1 MKHTACYQKGYPR
14 PQFVRSEWTDLN
26 GEWKFGFD
34 DETQEADALKG
45 RLPRTIRVPYTY
57 ETMMSGIGIA
67 QAHHAVWYSR
77 NIRATRSKRTLLHF
91 EGVDH
96 KAYVYIDGKYVG
108 SHCGAYSRYTVDITR
123 FLGEGESVLTVRCE
137 DDGHP
142 SCVRGKQR
150 WMEESYGCWYVQ
162 TTGIW
167 KSVWL
172 ECVDGVHLSA
182 LKMTPDLTD
191 YTIRFDFEVS
201 EPADDVSV
209 RFDISFGGTFL
220 HTVCATASN
229 RFNSVTCALPSE
241 KLTYQVAL
249 WSPSD
254 PALYDVTITVSKG
267 GRIVDEVKSY
277 FALRDYSVKG
287 DKILLNGR
295 PFYAR
300 LVLDQGYWKESGL
313 TPPDEEA
320 LVSDIT
326 LAKEVGFNG
335 ARKHQKIEDDRYF
348 YYADL
353 LGFTVWCELPSN
365 HWFSDA
371 CSEEIARE
379 WLSIV
384 RANYNHPSL
393 VTWVIFNESWGVRN
407 ISRNS
412 QQRDLA
418 NGLYYLTKSIDR
430 MRPVISNDGWEHA
443 KSDILTLHD
452 YEQDGSKLYKR
463 YETMCKITEGS
474 SENDQPMP
482 FADGCVYRGQPIVI
496 SEFGG
501 TAYVRDEA
509 TGWGYGTGV
518 KNDEEF
524 LDRFASLVCA
534 VDKMG
539 LSGFCYTQLTDVQQ
553 EVNGL
558 LREDRTSKVPL
569 EEIRKRNHR

>member
-1 MKHTACYQKGYPR
+1 MFREQDHPRDSGGKFTDKGASDGEKLREAISIY
-14 PQFVRSEWTDLN
+14 SDDL
-26 GEWKFGFD
+26 
-34 DETQEADALKG
+34 EADA
-45 RLPRTIRVPYTY
+45 PP
-57 ETMMSGIGIA
+57 
-67 QAHHAVWYSR
+67 Q
-77 NIRATRSKRTLLHF
+77 KRH
-91 EGVDH
+91 
-96 KAYVYIDGKYVG
+96 
-108 SHCGAYSRYTVDITR
+108 
-123 FLGEGESVLTVRCE
+123 
-137 DDGHP
+137 
-142 SCVRGKQR
+142 
-150 WMEESYGCWYVQ
+150 
-162 TTGIW
+162 
-167 KSVWL
+167 
-172 ECVDGVHLSA
+172 
-182 LKMTPDLTD
+182 
-191 YTIRFDFEVS
+191 
-201 EPADDVSV
+201 EPATG
-209 RFDISFGGTFL
+209 F
-220 HTVCATASN
+220 N
-229 RFNSVTCALPSE
+229 RLET
-241 KLTYQVAL
+241 KHHQ
-249 WSPSD
+249 
-254 PALYDVTITVSKG
+254 
-267 GRIVDEVKSY
+267 RH
-277 FALRDYSVKG
+277 
-287 DKILLNGR
+287 
-295 PFYAR
+295 
-300 LVLDQGYWKESGL
+300 
-313 TPPDEEA
+313 
-320 LVSDIT
+320 
-326 LAKEVGFNG
+326 AKEMGFNG

-379 WLSIV
+379 WFSIV

-407 ISRNS
+407 ISKNS

-443 KSDILTLHD
+443 KSDILTLDD

>member
-326 LAKEVGFNG
+326 LAKEMGFNG
-335 ARKHQKIEDDRYF
+335 ARKHQKIEDERYF
-348 YYADL
+348 TTPIFSVLPFGANFRPIT
-353 LGFTVWCELPSN
+353 GFPMPAPRRLCEN
-365 HWFSDA
+365 GF
-371 CSEEIARE
+371 
-379 WLSIV
+379 LSCV
-384 RANYNHPSL
+384 RTITIPPFLH
-393 VTWVIFNESWGVRN
+393 
-407 ISRNS
+407 
-412 QQRDLA
+412 
-418 NGLYYLTKSIDR
+418 GLFLTKAGVCEIFRKTVSREIFQ
-430 MRPVISNDGWEHA
+430 M
-443 KSDILTLHD
+443 
-452 YEQDGSKLYKR
+452 
-463 YETMCKITEGS
+463 
-474 SENDQPMP
+474 
-482 FADGCVYRGQPIVI
+482 GCVILQ
-496 SEFGG
+496 
-501 TAYVRDEA
+501 
-509 TGWGYGTGV
+509 
-518 KNDEEF
+518 K
-524 LDRFASLVCA
+524 AS
-534 VDKMG
+534 
-539 LSGFCYTQLTDVQQ
+539 
-553 EVNGL
+553 
-558 LREDRTSKVPL
+558 
-569 EEIRKRNHR
+569 II